1 MSRDKLLERMAN
13 NPAGGWSIG
22 DLKTVARRHGIGF
35 RQGAT
40 SHVVFLK
47 HDGRTLVVPA
57 RRPIK
62 PVYVRSFVT
71 FVEE

>member
-1 MSRDKLLERMAN
+1 MSRDKLLERMARS
-13 NPAGGWSIG
+13 PAAGWTIN
-22 DLKTVARRHGIGF
+22 DLKTVANRHGIGF

-47 HDGRTLVVPA
+47 DDGRTLAVPA

-62 PVYVRSFVT
+62 PVYVRKFVT
-71 FVEE
+71 FLEA